1 MKRSTLLFTA
11 LAFALWAVP
20 VFAQG
25 HSGGHAAGGASG
37 AGSSIGH
44 GSTGTGGHGN
54 PNTSGGSGGSSA
66 GTAAQAKQLDI
77 FFTKTDSKL
86 FTKISGL
93 LPAGTT
99 MANLQSMGFKNLGAV
114 ISTVHVY
121 NNLGLATKNPPVTFT
136 EFATAVKSK
145 SLGAAIKQFDPTAN
159 SSSEAKKGKKQAN
172 ADVNEKES

>member
-20 VFAQG
+20 LFAQG
-25 HSGGHAAGGASG
+25 HSNGHAAGGASG

-44 GSTGTGGHGN
+44 GSTGTSGHGN
-54 PNTSGGSGGSSA
+54 PNISGGGGRGGSST
-66 GTAAQAKQLDI
+66 GTLSQQKQLDK
-77 FFTKTDSKL
+77 FLAVPSSNPKL
-86 FTKISGL
+86 FSKISGM
-93 LPAGTT
+93 LPAGTD
-99 MANLQSMGFKNLGAV
+99 LSGFNNLGQL

-159 SSSEAKKGKKQAN
+159 SSSETKKGKKQAN
-172 ADVNEKES
+172 ADLNEKES